1 VGGTET
7 ILIVDDEQFVRELG
21 EQILKKFGYRVITSS
36 DGESALATCS
46 KNIDQISLVLLVL
59 FMPGMGGK
67 RCLEELLR
75 IKPELKVIIASGY
88 SPEDDANSAME
99 SGAKG
104 FISKP
109 YNVRNMLSEVR
120 EVLDAG

>member
-1 VGGTET
+1 V
-7 ILIVDDEQFVRELG
+7 ILDLI
-21 EQILKKFGYRVITSS
+21 
-36 DGESALATCS
+36 
-46 KNIDQISLVLLVL
+46 
-59 FMPGMGGK
+59 MPGMGGK

-75 IKPELKVIIASGY
+75 IRPELKVIIASGY
-88 SPEDDANSAME
+88 SPEEDANIAME